1 MEENNTSTPDQLVV
15 QPIMSEVAEQH
26 RTVAITPNQLQPQT
40 TPVHVS
46 IDPQCGCGGGG
57 GGTDAGAPVGYV
69 FVVGNIVPR
78 FPSQSLEEEYMYAY
92 QEFKAEGP
100 PNALYYQVLSQG
112 QNLYIAR
119 QMCWVLQIDGVDTY
133 IIVPRTDVELYQ
145 LIAALNPIDTGQIR
159 FDVMVGVRGS
169 LAPMAMCNG
178 LQLPLV
184 SCNLSYH
191 FTFNQ
196 FVDHVVDSM
205 PTIPRDVVSSMLQQM
220 LQVADNA
227 GETDAH
233 RAINYL
239 TTRSKDIYYMAWQ
252 MQQPSPLPPYPPGVF
267 FLQSINAKPA
277 AVQGNRSIVDI
288 IFEYM
293 SRDSNDVMYM
303 YIKVD
308 VTGMYPFLASKQIMR
323 YYPAP

>member
-1 MEENNTSTPDQLVV
+1 MEENQTTTEAQTTIAPPAAPSAPANPA
-15 QPIMSEVAEQH
+15 PA
-26 RTVAITPNQLQPQT
+26 LQPATIVQQT
-40 TPVHVS
+40 QNVAVN
-46 IDPQCGCGGGG
+46 IDPQCGCGGGA
-57 GGTDAGAPVGYV
+57 GTPTGYV
-69 FVVGNIVPR
+69 FVVGNIIPR

-100 PNALYYQVLSQG
+100 PSALYYQVFSQG

-133 IIVPRTDVELYQ
+133 IVVPRTDVELYQ
-145 LIAALNPIDTGQIR
+145 LIAALNPVDLGQVR
-159 FDVMVGVRGS
+159 FDVIVGVRGG
-169 LAPMAMCNG
+169 LAPAAMCNG

-184 SCNLSYH
+184 SSNLSYH

-196 FVDHVVDSM
+196 FVAHVEVSL
-205 PTIPRDVVSSMLQQM
+205 PGIPPDVVSSMLNQM

-239 TTRSKDIYYMAWQ
+239 TVRSKDIYYMAWQ
-252 MQQPSPLPPYPPGVF
+252 MQQPNPLPPYPPGVYF
-267 FLQSINAKPA
+267 MKSVSAKPA
-277 AVQGNRSIVDI
+277 AVQGNRVIVDI
-288 IFEYM
+288 IFEYL
-293 SRDSNDVMYM
+293 SRDSYDVVYW

-308 VTGMYPFLASKQIMR
+308 VTGMYPFLASKQLMQ